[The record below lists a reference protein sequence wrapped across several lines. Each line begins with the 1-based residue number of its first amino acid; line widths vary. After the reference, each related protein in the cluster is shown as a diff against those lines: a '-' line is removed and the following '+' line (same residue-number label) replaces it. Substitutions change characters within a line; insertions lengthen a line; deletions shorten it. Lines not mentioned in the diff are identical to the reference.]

1 MRIITKDIQLT
12 IDGNV
17 GDGSVVP
24 HSWNEQNRPL
34 VPSPCSVKK
43 SMFACSRGGISDII
57 PVTRQK

>member
-12 IDGNV
+12 IDGRN
-17 GDGSVVP
+17 GKD
-24 HSWNEQNRPL
+24 RPP

>member
-12 IDGNV
+12 IDGRN
-17 GDGSVVP
+17 GKD
-24 HSWNEQNRPL
+24 RPA
-34 VPSPCSVKK
+34 VSPSPCSVKK